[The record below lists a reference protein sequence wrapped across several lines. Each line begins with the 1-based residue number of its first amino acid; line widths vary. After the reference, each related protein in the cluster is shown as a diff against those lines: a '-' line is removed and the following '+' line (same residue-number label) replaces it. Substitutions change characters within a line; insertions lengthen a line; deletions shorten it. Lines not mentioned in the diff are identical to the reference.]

1 MDFLCTC
8 GSFGG
13 KVGRTDWRPTVDL
26 PNRVHLERCPAPKAL
41 LWLKTRK
48 PLLFDIAAKSSKLS
62 NQSSHNRAISPW
74 GIRSEQARHI
84 AANFRDRLGKPPK
97 KLFNCMTSLPW
108 KTAKGKYM
116 LVSPMTFTP
125 KPKLRKTF
133 ILLQAPKTSRQR
145 RLPGTAAQ
153 LLILLL
159 ISRRLST
166 NPSCWASSP
175 SCGSRTR
182 QVLKAFGWL
191 RWESSELYNRR
202 YQNVY

>member
-26 PNRVHLERCPAPKAL
+26 WAAPKSL

-62 NQSSHNRAISPW
+62 NQSSHNRAISRLW

-84 AANFRDRLGKPPK
+84 AANFRDRLG
-97 KLFNCMTSLPW
+97 NRQRNSS
-108 KTAKGKYM
+108 TAWPVCLERPRKANM